1 MPKIIFKKKFVGV
14 RILCRTI
21 TTLTRLNELNKST
34 ICEQHWKRKD
44 KSMSPSRLTKSSDG
58 ICLQAWNKWPSIA
71 WFVLSN
77 PFFVSFK
84 FLFCINH
91 FFRVWIYLDRNE
103 QEWATTLSPLCT
115 WLHITGFSDIST
127 EQYIKNKK
135 KKEFAL
141 RIRYKI

>member
-1 MPKIIFKKKFVGV
+1 M
-14 RILCRTI
+14 
-21 TTLTRLNELNKST
+21 
-34 ICEQHWKRKD
+34 CEFYVEQLQHLRG
-44 KSMSPSRLTKSSDG
+44 SMSWINQQYTKNIERERTSLWAPQDWPNHLMVFVYKLG
-58 ICLQAWNKWPSIA
+58 ISGPQLRDLFCQSFLR
-71 WFVLSN
+71 
-77 PFFVSFK
+77 FFFK

-91 FFRVWIYLDRNE
+91 FFRVWKYLDRKE